1 MLPNYSYV
9 IFTGTIFDNA
19 VVRCPCAEFY
29 GTWRVSGAIIG
40 GAVGGR
46 RGAAIGAATGAG
58 GSRHQRHW
66 RGHYYWRHG
75 QCWVATSNGRSHP
88 VSHRYCR

>member
-29 GTWRVSGAIIG
+29 GTWRGVRCNHRR
-40 GAVGGR
+40 GR
-46 RGAAIGAATGAG
+46 RWP
-58 GSRHQRHW
+58 SWCCYR
-66 RGHYYWRHG
+66 
-75 QCWVATSNGRSHP
+75 C
-88 VSHRYCR
+88 SHRRGGG